1 MSARDLVMAA
11 AGVPTGPVIG
21 QVEYTTAGTHTWVV
35 PAGVTSVSA
44 VAIGPGGDCIGAKGA
59 GGGALT
65 YVNDYTVTPG
75 SSYTIV
81 VGSGGSG
88 ASSTAF
94 GMIAGGAPSNDSG
107 LPGFASGDYAL
118 GSTGG
123 SGSDGDY
130 GGGGGAAGYAGQVG
144 VGDDGVGIGGEGA
157 FRDEQD
163 GWEGVGGGGGGGG
176 GYSEVTGYAG
186 KGGGTCLR
194 GQGAS
199 GTGGLAGFDG
209 GQGSAHAGSPATTS
223 FYGGGGA
230 FNNAGG
236 SGGAV
241 RIIWPGNLRQ
251 FPSTR
256 TANE

>member
-11 AGVPTGPVIG
+11 AGMPTDSVIG
-21 QVEYTTAGTHTWVV
+21 QVEYTTADTHTWVV

-44 VAIGPGGDCIGAKGA
+44 VAIGPGGNCIGTRGA

-81 VGSGGSG
+81 VGGGGSG
-88 ASSTAF
+88 DPSTAF
-94 GMIAGGAPSNDSG
+94 EMIAGGAPSNDTG
-107 LPGFASGDYAL
+107 DPGFASGAYTV
-118 GSTGG
+118 GVTGG
-123 SGSDGDY
+123 YGSYGNY
-130 GGGGGAAGYAGQVG
+130 GGGGGGAAGYAGQGG
-144 VGDDGVGIGGEGA
+144 VGEDGLFIEEHAG
-157 FRDEQD
+157 Q
-163 GWEGVGGGGGGGG
+163 EGVGGGGGNGG
-176 GYSEVTGYAG
+176 GYSESRGCAG

-209 GQGSAHAGSPATTS
+209 EQGSAHAGSPATTS

-230 FNNAGG
+230 FSNADG

-256 TANE
+256 TADE

>member
-44 VAIGPGGDCIGAKGA
+44 VAIGPGGNCIGSKAA

-65 YVNDYTVTPG
+65 YVNGYTVTPG

-94 GMIAGGAPSNDSG
+94 GMIAGGAPSNDSSV
-107 LPGFASGDYAL
+107 PGFASGAYTV
-118 GSTGG
+118 GVTGG
-123 SGSDGDY
+123 SGGSDF
-130 GGGGGAAGYAGQVG
+130 GGGGGAAGYSGDGSSGIGAFTQDQAGQA
-144 VGDDGVGIGGEGA
+144 GA
-157 FRDEQD
+157 
-163 GWEGVGGGGGGGG
+163 GGGGGGGG
-176 GYSEVTGYAG
+176 GYSASTGYAG
-186 KGGGTCLR
+186 TGGGTCLR

-199 GTGGLAGFDG
+199 GTSGPAGNYG

-230 FNNAGG
+230 IYNAGG

>member
-11 AGVPTGPVIG
+11 AGVPTGPAIG

-44 VAIGPGGDCIGAKGA
+44 VAIGPGGDCIGLIGA

-65 YVNDYTVTPG
+65 YVNDYNVTPG

-107 LPGFASGDYAL
+107 LPGFASGDYTV

-130 GGGGGAAGYAGQVG
+130 GGGGGAAGYDGQE
-144 VGDDGVGIGGEGA
+144 GGEGA
-157 FRDEQD
+157 FREGEY

-176 GYSEVTGYAG
+176 GYSEFTGCAG

-199 GTGGLAGFDG
+199 GTGGLPGFDG

-230 FNNAGG
+230 IYNAGG

-256 TANE
+256 TADE

>member
-11 AGVPTGPVIG
+11 AGVSTAAPPG
-21 QVEYTTAGTHTWVV
+21 QVEYTTPGTYTWVC
-35 PAGVTSVSA
+35 PIGVTSVSA
-44 VAIGPGGDCIGAKGA
+44 VAIGPGGNCIGSKAA

-65 YVNDYTVTPG
+65 YLNGYTVTPG

-88 ASSTAF
+88 APSTAF
-94 GMIAGGAPSNDSG
+94 GMIAGGAPSNDSRA
-107 LPGFASGDYAL
+107 PGFASGAYTV
-118 GSTGG
+118 GVTGG
-123 SGSDGDY
+123 YGGSDF
-130 GGGGGAAGYAGQVG
+130 GGGGGAAGYSGDGSSGIGAPLTQGQAGQA
-144 VGDDGVGIGGEGA
+144 GA
-157 FRDEQD
+157 
-163 GWEGVGGGGGGGG
+163 GGGGGGGG
-176 GYSEVTGYAG
+176 GYSASTGYAG

-199 GTGGLAGFDG
+199 GTGGPAGNYG
-209 GQGSAHAGSPATTS
+209 GQGSAHAGSPATPS

-230 FNNAGG
+230 FNNTGG

-256 TANE
+256 TADE

>member
-11 AGVPTGPVIG
+11 AGVPTGPAIG

-44 VAIGPGGDCIGAKGA
+44 VAIGPGGNCTGEIGA

-65 YVNDYTVTPG
+65 YVNGYTVTPG

-88 ASSTAF
+88 APSTAF
-94 GMIAGGAPSNDSG
+94 GMIAGGAPSDDSG
-107 LPGFASGDYAL
+107 LPGFASGAYTVGVT
-118 GSTGG
+118 GSSGG
-123 SGSDGDY
+123 SGGY
-130 GGGGGAAGYAGQVG
+130 GGGGGAAGYARVDWWE
-144 VGDDGVGIGGEGA
+144 GDGDGAYRE
-157 FRDEQD
+157 EQD
-163 GWEGVGGGGGGGG
+163 GREGVGGGGGGGG
-176 GYSEVTGYAG
+176 GYSEFTGYAG

-230 FNNAGG
+230 IYNADG

-256 TANE
+256 TADE

>member
-44 VAIGPGGDCIGAKGA
+44 VAIGPGGNCTGAIGA

-65 YVNDYTVTPG
+65 YVNGYTVTPG

-88 ASSTAF
+88 APSTAF
-94 GMIAGGAPSNDSG
+94 GMIAEGAPSDDSG
-107 LPGFASGDYAL
+107 LPGFASGAYTVGVT
-118 GSTGG
+118 GSYGG
-123 SGSDGDY
+123 SGGY
-130 GGGGGAAGYAGQVG
+130 GGGGGAAGYARVDWWERD
-144 VGDDGVGIGGEGA
+144 GDGA
-157 FRDEQD
+157 YREEQD
-163 GWEGVGGGGGGGG
+163 GREGVGGGGGGGG
-176 GYSEVTGYAG
+176 GYSASTGYAG

-230 FNNAGG
+230 FNNADG

-256 TANE
+256 TADE

>member
-11 AGVPTGPVIG
+11 AGVPTGPAIG

-44 VAIGPGGDCIGAKGA
+44 VAIGPGGNCIGAKGA

-65 YVNDYTVTPG
+65 YVNGYTVTPG

-107 LPGFASGDYAL
+107 LPGFASGAYTV
-118 GSTGG
+118 GVTGG
-123 SGSDGDY
+123 YGSSGDY
-130 GGGGGAAGYAGQVG
+130 GGGGGAAGYAGQEG
-144 VGDDGVGIGGEGA
+144 VGGGEGA
-157 FRDEQD
+157 SIEEQD
-163 GWEGVGGGGGGGG
+163 GREGVGGGGGGGG
-176 GYSEVTGYAG
+176 GYSEHTGYAG
-186 KGGGTCLR
+186 NGGGTCLR

-230 FNNAGG
+230 LYNAGG

-256 TANE
+256 TADE

>member
-21 QVEYTTAGTHTWVV
+21 QVEYTTAGTHTWVC
-35 PAGVTSVSA
+35 PIGVTSVSA
-44 VAIGPGGDCIGAKGA
+44 VAIGPGGNCIGLKAA

-65 YVNDYTVTPG
+65 YLNGYTVTPG

-81 VGSGGSG
+81 VGGGGSG

-94 GMIAGGAPSNDSG
+94 GMIAGGAPSNDSR
-107 LPGFASGDYAL
+107 LPGFASGAYTV
-118 GSTGG
+118 GVTGG
-123 SGSDGDY
+123 SGGSDY
-130 GGGGGAAGYAGQVG
+130 GGGGGAAGYS
-144 VGDDGVGIGGEGA
+144 GDGSSGIGAFAQYQAGRAGA
-157 FRDEQD
+157 
-163 GWEGVGGGGGGGG
+163 GGGGGGGG
-176 GYSEVTGYAG
+176 GYGDSTGCAG

-199 GTGGLAGFDG
+199 GTGGPAGNDG
-209 GQGSAHAGSPATTS
+209 GQGSAHAGSPATPS

-230 FNNAGG
+230 FNNPGG

-256 TANE
+256 TADE

>member
-11 AGVPTGPVIG
+11 AGVPTGPAIG

-44 VAIGPGGDCIGAKGA
+44 VAIGPGGNCIGAKGA

-65 YVNDYTVTPG
+65 YVNGYTVTPG

-94 GMIAGGAPSNDSG
+94 GMIAGGAPSNDSSV
-107 LPGFASGDYAL
+107 PGFASGAYTV
-118 GSTGG
+118 GVTGG
-123 SGSDGDY
+123 SGGSGY
-130 GGGGGAAGYAGQVG
+130 GGGGGAAGYAG
-144 VGDDGVGIGGEGA
+144 DGSSGLGA
-157 FRDEQD
+157 STQD
-163 GWEGVGGGGGGGG
+163 RAGQAGAGGGGGGGG
-176 GYSEVTGYAG
+176 GYSASTGYAG

-199 GTGGLAGFDG
+199 GAGGLPGFDG

-230 FNNAGG
+230 IYNTIG